1 MKKTNKMTANMLA
14 YELGRVI
21 SQLVAINYTNR
32 SVMRKIQ
39 DDISNGQVDSDEINA
54 ELYNLEQLE
63 LIANDILQELEGA
76 VVSYENSNRGEDN

>member
-1 MKKTNKMTANMLA
+1 MLA

-39 DDISNGQVDSDEINA
+39 DDISNGQVNSDEINA

-76 VVSYENSNRGEDN
+76 VVRYENSNGGEDN

>member
-39 DDISNGQVDSDEINA
+39 DDISNGQVNSDEINA

-76 VVSYENSNRGEDN
+76 VVRYENSNGGEDN